1 MAELTEEILTR
12 VVLSSTQNAGDARLR
27 EVMDSLIKHLHAF
40 IQEVKPS
47 DEEWMAAIN
56 FLTETGKLCTADQQE
71 FILLSDIL
79 GVTALKDLLNN
90 PSGNGVTE
98 TTVLGPFYRAGAPEV
113 PAAANIAGGIPGE
126 PVVVQGKVSAPD
138 GAPIPGAQLDIW
150 QATGEGFYDVQLESL
165 DGEMGLRGKIHTD
178 NEGSYIFRTI
188 KPSSYPI
195 PHDGTAGKL
204 LEKLGRHPYRPA
216 HIHFIASADGYRPIT
231 TQIFVKGDE
240 YLGSDAVFGV
250 RDSLIVDFVKSES
263 RPEAA
268 AYGFKVPFYKVE
280 FNFVLRP
287 VR

>member
-1 MAELTEEILTR
+1 MPDFTEEILTGA
-12 VVLSSTQNAGDARLR
+12 VLSSMQNTRDARLR
-27 EVMDSLIKHLHAF
+27 EVLASLIKHLHAF
-40 IQEVKPS
+40 IHEVKPT
-47 DEEWMAAIN
+47 DEEWMAGIN
-56 FLTETGKLCTADQQE
+56 FLTETGKLCTADRQE

-79 GVTALKDLLNN
+79 GVTALKDMLNN

-98 TTVLGPFYRAGAPEV
+98 TTVLGPFYRAGASEV
-113 PAAANIAGGIPGE
+113 PSSSNIAGDIPGE
-126 PVVVQGKVSAPD
+126 PVVVQGKVTAPD

-165 DGEMGLRGKIHTD
+165 DGEMGLRGKIRTD

-216 HIHFIASADGYRPIT
+216 HIHFIVSADGYRPLT
-231 TQIFVKGDE
+231 TQIFVKGDQ

-250 RDSLIVDFVKSES
+250 RDSLIVDFVKCDARE
-263 RPEAA
+263 EAA
-268 AYGFKVPFYKVE
+268 ANGFKVPFYKVE

-287 VR
+287 LR